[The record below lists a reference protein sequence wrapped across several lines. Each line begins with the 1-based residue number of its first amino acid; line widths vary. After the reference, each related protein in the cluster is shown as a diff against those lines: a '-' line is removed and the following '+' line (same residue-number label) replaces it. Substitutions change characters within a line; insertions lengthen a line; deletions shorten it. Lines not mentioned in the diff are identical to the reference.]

1 MIDLKPILIEIGTYY
16 SRIGFVG
23 DDEPTE
29 IYRTKL
35 IEVEKQFREIFYTKL
50 QVEPS
55 NYYLVILK
63 DTGTEKAVLNY
74 EADLLFNEFHLKGCA
89 FLNTQTAIIF
99 AWAHGYSGL
108 IFDIGYQKTVTV
120 PIINCSTIINLA
132 NFSNTAG
139 RAIEEYIISDLIEQG
154 LDRDIILRNKDEI
167 IEYLMKTHYYFSCD
181 KEDFEFQKIEARKQ
195 SLSASFEIN
204 DAKEG
209 IIKIILPD
217 PVLPEELLYQTKD
230 SNDLSLLDCIIKV
243 TENCFTQFTVEKLER
258 IIICGGGGQVL
269 GLRSRIISELFK
281 TTDLQKYVHP
291 KIPSFSDTLI
301 RSQFKEYEMG
311 IRVVP
316 SEQSVNSS
324 WLGGSIVFSLKYAN
338 NFYINKENY
347 EKSGQ
352 SIDFCDRELT
362 KGIKLREI

>member
-1 MIDLKPILIEIGTYY
+1 MTDLKPILIEIGTYY

-23 DDEPTE
+23 DEEPTE
-29 IYRTKL
+29 IYRTK
-35 IEVEKQFREIFYTKL
+35 IFEVEKQYREIFYTKL

-55 NYYLVILK
+55 KYYLVILK
-63 DTGTEKAVLNY
+63 DTGTDKAVLTY
-74 EADLLFNEFHLKGCA
+74 EADLLFNEFNLKACA
-89 FLNTQTAIIF
+89 FLNAQTAIIF

-120 PIINCSTIINLA
+120 PIINGSPITNSA

-139 RAIEEYIISDLIEQG
+139 RAIEEYIIGDLIEQG
-154 LDRDIILRNKDEI
+154 LDRELILRNKDEI
-167 IEYLMKTHYYFSCD
+167 VEPLMKSHYFFSCD
-181 KEDFEFQKIEARKQ
+181 KEEFEFQKIETRKQ
-195 SLSASFEIN
+195 SLSESFEIT

-209 IIKIILPD
+209 TIKIIPPD
-217 PVLPEELLYQTKD
+217 PVLPEELLHQTKD

-243 TENCFTQFTVEKLER
+243 ADNCFTQLTAEKLER

-291 KIPSFSDTLI
+291 KIPSFSSTLV
-301 RSQFKEYEMG
+301 RSKYRNFDLG

-316 SEQSVNSS
+316 SEYSVNSS
-324 WLGGSIVFSLKYAN
+324 WLGGSIVFSLKHAS
-338 NFYINKENY
+338 NFYINRENY

-352 SIDFCDRELT
+352 SIDFCDRELAN
-362 KGIKLREI
+362 GIKLREI